1 AAAPLFRPGALP
13 GWPGPRRDLVDGG
26 LQGLPGVGAQRGGA
40 GLVGRDLLALLAD
53 HVGQEALGEV
63 GVGLVLVLHARHLVA
78 DQHDRVG
85 VGLVGGVVEL
95 DRVVVL
101 GVGLAGRGGVHDGGR
116 GLGAVGD
123 ELVPDADRG
132 GAQLAGVRGVHVADG
147 ALAALDGGD
156 HTGGARGGRDGLD
169 RPVAADLV
177 RPGVARG
184 LGEVGDEVLGG
195 ARLVG
200 AVHRDDVGGG

>member
-1 AAAPLFRPGALP
+1 
-13 GWPGPRRDLVDGG
+13 
-26 LQGLPGVGAQRGGA
+26 
-40 GLVGRDLLALLAD
+40 
-53 HVGQEALGEV
+53 
-63 GVGLVLVLHARHLVA
+63 

-156 HTGGARGGRDGLD
+156 HTGGALGGLDRLD

-200 AVHRDDVGGG
+200 AVHRDDVGGGEVDVRVGLLDRLVVPGGDLLVEDVRDDLGGEVEGVDALQVEGDRDGRDV